1 MSDLLLDDEGD
12 LVLENGDLVLSTG
25 QEAIKQNILQRLR
38 AYKGEWFLNIED
50 GVPYFQDILK
60 KNPNPRAVDGA
71 FKVAILGTPG
81 VTELTSFDLKYD
93 TVTRGLKLSFS
104 VNTIEGSVDFSEI
117 EV

>member
-1 MSDLLLDDEGD
+1 MSDLWLDDEGD
-12 LVLENGDLVLSTG
+12 LVIENGDLVLTTG
-25 QEAIKQNILQRLR
+25 QEAIKQHILQRLKSYR
-38 AYKGEWFLNIED
+38 GEWFLNIED

-71 FKVAILGTPG
+71 LKVAIVETPG

-93 TVTRGLKLSFS
+93 TLTRGLKLSFS
-104 VNTIEGSVDFSEI
+104 CNTISGSVDFSGI